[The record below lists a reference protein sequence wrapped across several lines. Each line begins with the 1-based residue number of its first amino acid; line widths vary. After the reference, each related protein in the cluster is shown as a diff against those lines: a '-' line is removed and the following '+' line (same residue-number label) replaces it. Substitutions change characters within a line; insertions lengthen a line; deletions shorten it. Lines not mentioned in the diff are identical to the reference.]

1 MTIPLSSRTMF
12 PDLSRPLSKG
22 QRKVLYVLERAT
34 LAYGGLTANEVQE
47 RADMASRGST
57 WATLNKLIK
66 GGLVRRVDTLNH
78 GYVYSVTTLP

>member
-34 LAYGGLTANEVQE
+34 LAYGGLTAKEVQE
-47 RADMASRGST
+47 RAEMPTQGGTWST
-57 WATLNKLIK
+57 LQRLIE
-66 GGLVRRVDTLNH
+66 GGLVRRLDTINH
-78 GYVYSVTTLP
+78 GYVYSVTKLS